1 MSEPILQLEA
11 RDAVRVNG
19 SWRVRWRVTNV
30 GGEHVRLV
38 AVRAPHSRFR
48 ADPVDLNVVVVESAA
63 VEQTLRI
70 EAAPGEEIENA
81 FVIFVVVKEH
91 ETWRVLFRVRVLVG
105 ADGTPAPAVEAMST
119 HRVGFAEA

>member
-19 SWRVRWRVTNV
+19 SWRVRWRVTNI
-30 GGEHVRLV
+30 GSEHVRLV

-48 ADPVDLNVVVVESAA
+48 ADSMDLNVVVVENAGI
-63 VEQTLRI
+63 EQTLRI

-91 ETWRVLFRVRVLVG
+91 ETWRVLFRVRVHVG
-105 ADGTPAPAVEAMST
+105 PDGTPAPLVEAMST

>member
-1 MSEPILQLEA
+1 MSEPVLRLEA

-19 SWRVRWRVTNV
+19 SWRVRWRVSNSGTD
-30 GGEHVRLV
+30 HVRLV

-48 ADPVDLNVVVVESAA
+48 AEPSDLNVVVVESA
-63 VEQTLRI
+63 VIEQTLRV

-81 FVIFVVVKEH
+81 FVIFVAVKDH
-91 ETWRVLFRVRVLVG
+91 ETWRVLFRVRIHLA
-105 ADGTPAPAVEAMST
+105 ADGTPEPVVEAMST

>member
-1 MSEPILQLEA
+1 
-11 RDAVRVNG
+11 
-19 SWRVRWRVTNV
+19 
-30 GGEHVRLV
+30 V

-48 ADPVDLNVVVVESAA
+48 SDPVDLNVVVNDNAA

-81 FVIFVVVKEH
+81 FVIFVVVKDK
-91 ETWRVLFRVRVLVG
+91 ETWRVLFRIRVRVD
-105 ADGTPAPAVEAMST
+105 AEGTPAPTVEAMST